1 MRDNESLKIPSEEFD
16 ICGKR
21 ISKTNLSLEDDDYLV
36 LMSDGV
42 VFAGSGT
49 VLNYGFSLDYIVQY
63 LQKEVTK
70 DMCASKIASIL
81 AKACDDLYGHKA
93 YDDTT
98 VAVIKKKKRSSASIM
113 IGPPKSIDDDE
124 KYVKHFLE
132 NKDYR
137 IVCGGTTSKI
147 VTNYLKEDV
156 IMMEGDHDSPAYGY
170 SESIDMVSEGLLTLK
185 RVNELGEIILNH
197 NYLDYEKEKKNDSAS
212 KIAEVL
218 FEKVSDINFYVGH
231 GINLNHVGIVED
243 DKFELINELI
253 NNLKRMN
260 KKINRFDY

>member
-16 ICGKR
+16 IRGKR
-21 ISKTNLSLEDDDYLV
+21 ISKTDLSLEDDDYLV

-70 DMCASKIASIL
+70 DMSASKIAAIL

-98 VAVIKKKKRSSASIM
+98 VAVIKKKKRNSASIM
-113 IGPPKSIDDDE
+113 IGPPKSTDDDE
-124 KYVKHFLE
+124 EYVKQFLE

-185 RVNELGEIILNH
+185 RVNELADIMLNH

-218 FEKVSDINFYVGH
+218 FEKVSDVNFYVGH